1 MILKALELGFIRSSN
16 PIFHCKGLENMKM
29 AANVKGTDLSSGP
42 KDVTQAGTYHCQ
54 ILGTRTITTK
64 TSKLCDVIDLEVL
77 AGTEPGQE
85 GNRIT
90 CFLTRRDGVG
100 DAQWSD
106 GHIRWAWA
114 SKLIEPGGP
123 DIDFKP
129 ELLQG
134 REVICD
140 CEINKQNRASV
151 AGFGD
156 AVYRVDSPEVASV
169 PKARPRDAFG
179 EVKPEESK
187 ENLDGLFG

>member
-1 MILKALELGFIRSSN
+1 MILKALELGFIKSSN
-16 PIFHCKGLENMKM
+16 PIFHCKGIENMKM
-29 AANVKGTDLSSGP
+29 AAKVKGTDLSSGP

-114 SKLIEPGGP
+114 TGVLKEGQS
-123 DIDFKP
+123 IDFYPDMLRGK
-129 ELLQG
+129 QIIV
-134 REVICD
+134 EVVRQKD
-140 CEINKQNRASV
+140 SQFSEVADRGFSV
-151 AGFGD
+151 WTL
-156 AVYRVDSPEVASV
+156 DSPEVASV
-169 PKARPRDAFG
+169 PKA
-179 EVKPEESK
+179 K
-187 ENLDGLFG
+187 LDEPIDGDDYL